1 MSSYMEL
8 IKFEYKK
15 IFKKRSTVIIL
26 IIGIILTVIS
36 SVGTLLGN
44 YYIEGEVFEGN
55 YKA

>member
-1 MSSYMEL
+1 MEL